1 MNYTFIGKNVKM
13 TDGMAMSVQ
22 SELDAKL
29 VKFFES
35 PEDVNIEVLAKVEG
49 HPEVHTCELT
59 LRYRGQVI
67 RAVGKTD
74 DFYDSVSKACKQMKA
89 QLTKNKEYY
98 SSKKRRK
105 QSLSEGMAVV
115 DALNV
120 SLKEPEIEEPQLKI
134 TKYKE
139 LSEMD
144 MKPMTEED
152 AVHQMEMLGHD
163 FYVFRRD
170 DMRICV
176 IYKRKDGFG
185 LMVGL

>member
-13 TDGMAMSVQ
+13 TDGMAMSVT

-29 VKFFES
+29 QKLFS
-35 PEDVNIEVLAKVEG
+35 NHDDVSIEVLAKVEG
-49 HPEVHTCELT
+49 HPGVHVCELT
-59 LRYRGQVI
+59 LRYHGQVI

-74 DFYDSVSKACKQMKA
+74 DFYDSVSEACKTLKRQI
-89 QLTKNKEYY
+89 TKNKEYY
-98 SSKKRRK
+98 KTKNHRK
-105 QSLSEGMAVV
+105 QGIAEGMVSFEAKNEIKQVAKND
-115 DALNV
+115 DA
-120 SLKEPEIEEPQLKI
+120 PKI

-139 LSEMD
+139 LSDMD
-144 MKPMTEED
+144 MKPMSEED

-170 DMRICV
+170 DMRVCV
-176 IYKRKDGFG
+176 IYKRKDGYG